1 MRWHTR
7 LSSPSSSPL
16 FPVAC
21 AGARWSWKMLIPL
34 GWFSSFLYLIAVF
47 ADCPVNCAFWEE
59 NVIYVF
65 FCLFVL
71 FFSCLSE
78 IIFLSWYIC
87 VKPQRH
93 RTRQSG
99 CCSIICR
106 LRPVKERDFW
116 RNQWRVSLRTD
127 KILLAVDVINDG
139 GENQLAQRTHCVW
152 TRPFRD

>member
-47 ADCPVNCAFWEE
+47 ADCPVNCVFWEE
-59 NVIYVF
+59 NVIYDF
-65 FCLFVL
+65 F
-71 FFSCLSE
+71 FFSVCLKLYFWVDTFAWS
-78 IIFLSWYIC
+78 LSAT
-87 VKPQRH
+87 V
-93 RTRQSG
+93 TRQSG
-99 CCSIICR
+99 CCSVICR
-106 LRPVKERDFW
+106 SRPAQERDFW

-127 KILLAVDVINDG
+127 EILLAVDVINDG
-139 GENQLAQRTHCVW
+139 GESRLAQRAHCVW
-152 TRPFRD
+152 TRPSRD